1 VVEVI
6 NMFPYNLKGSFSM
19 LNGLLLTWSWN
30 PGAGMFLLLFCLLYL
45 WALWQARRHLEE
57 PSISPYRI
65 TAFFAGI
72 VIVALLV
79 LSPINTIARTQLFS
93 VHLAQMVILTS
104 VCAPLVLAGCPSIV
118 LRPLVKVPIV
128 RNIMRFLTFPLV
140 ASLIFNAAFL
150 LWHVPKLYNTS
161 LANASLYQAIV
172 LCIFCT
178 SLLNWWPLIGS
189 LTELRKIGYPIQ
201 IFYAFFDGQPV
212 DIFAL
217 VLVFSGVPFYP
228 HYVLPPQL
236 GLSRFAD
243 QALGG
248 AFLLVPGLIDLAVM
262 SPLFFRWL
270 AQIETKTRLAD
281 QRRQQEMEEEDENG
295 DEDVLGGVADL

>member
-1 VVEVI
+1 
-6 NMFPYNLKGSFSM
+6 M
-19 LNGLLLTWSWN
+19 LNGLSLTWSWS
-30 PGAGMFLLLFCLLYL
+30 PGAVLFLLLLCLLYL
-45 WALWQARRHLEE
+45 WGLWKARRCLEE
-57 PSISPYRI
+57 QPVSVYRI
-65 TAFFAGI
+65 AAFFAGI

-79 LSPINTIARTQLFS
+79 FSPINTIARTQLFS

-104 VCAPLVLAGCPSIV
+104 VCAPLVLAGCPAIL
-118 LRPLVKVPIV
+118 LRPLLKVPMV
-128 RNIMRFLTFPLV
+128 RNILRVFTFPLV
-140 ASLIFNAAFL
+140 ASLIFNMAFL
-150 LWHVPKLYNTS
+150 LWHVPKLYNAS
-161 LANASLYQAIV
+161 LADASLYQTMV
-172 LCIFCT
+172 LCIFGA

-189 LTELRKIGYPIQ
+189 LTELHKISYPVQ

-228 HYVLPPQL
+228 HYALPAQL

-270 AQIETKTRLAD
+270 GQIEAKTRLAD
-281 QRRQQEMEEEDENG
+281 QRRQQKMGEEEEYEEAEQDMHMVNG
-295 DEDVLGGVADL
+295 IDA